1 VRLAQLFADLAFK
14 RRQCRRAI
22 EPAVNA
28 GCRAHSCGKREHGV
42 SNLGVP
48 RCCGTDQY
56 CTLIAIKRYVSVVC
70 ILIIPI
76 AKFVAGMLAVDAL
89 DADLVDR
96 IALDPQSVAAEN
108 RRVELVDT
116 AIQNAGY
123 AVEPQFRFSKSSL
136 RRVQL
141 G

>member
-1 VRLAQLFADLAFK
+1 M
-14 RRQCRRAI
+14 
-22 EPAVNA
+22 
-28 GCRAHSCGKREHGV
+28 
-42 SNLGVP
+42 
-48 RCCGTDQY
+48 
-56 CTLIAIKRYVSVVC
+56 SVVC

-108 RRVELVDT
+108 RHVELVDT

-123 AVEPQFRFSKSSL
+123 AVEPQFRFSESSL